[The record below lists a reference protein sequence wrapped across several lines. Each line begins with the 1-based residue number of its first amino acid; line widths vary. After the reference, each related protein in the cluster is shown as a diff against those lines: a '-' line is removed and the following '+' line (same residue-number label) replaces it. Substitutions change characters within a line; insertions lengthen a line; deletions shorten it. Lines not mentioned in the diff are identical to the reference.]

1 MDIWSIGV
9 ILYVLLCGYAPFQEQ
24 NTKDLFEKI
33 KRGQFTFHPKY
44 WSNVSDLA
52 KDLISKMLVL
62 SPQDRITAED
72 VLKHPW
78 MKADNS
84 SLLKYGMTPENL
96 KYFRRY
102 NARRKIMRAARAVIA
117 IKKMTKLVFDKRKTD
132 VVVYTMNPIITV
144 PGFVS
149 VS

>member
-1 MDIWSIGV
+1 M

-33 KRGQFTFHPKY
+33 KRGQFTFHPQY

-62 SPQDRITAED
+62 SPQDRITAGD

-102 NARRKIMRAARAVIA
+102 NARRKIMSAARAVIA
-117 IKKMTKLVFDKRKTD
+117 IKKMTNLVFDKRKTD
-132 VVVYTMNPIITV
+132 VVVDTMNPIITV